1 MYMLYLLCDFTLRKE
16 GLQSKVRLTAAEC
29 VSDGGDSGMGV
40 GLVGDEEAVFHPGE
54 AESRVWGGAQ
64 AAAVQL
70 RSLQSLVLL
79 RWLEGP

>member
-16 GLQSKVRLTAAEC
+16 GLQSKVRLTAAA
-29 VSDGGDSGMGV
+29 DSGMGV
-40 GLVGDEEAVFHPGE
+40 GLVGHEEAVFHPGE

-79 RWLEGP
+79 RWLEEIGRAHV